1 MLVFGRHQFAAHFRW
16 FLATVLLTTGVIVW
30 YFTVAGVTGTLP
42 TGGTRIG
49 LILGVIGAAIIGF
62 EMLIWPRKR
71 FYAVRT
77 LPLFRTK
84 YWLKAH
90 IWLGLFCV
98 PVAILHS
105 GFRSGGSLS
114 TSLMIVF
121 AIVIASGIW
130 GLFLQAYIPRRMLE
144 RVPDE
149 VPVHETERVIE
160 LHALEFERRLA
171 IDQGKL
177 GGAEVPGVER
187 IAEYYE
193 STIHPYLIGEIR
205 PEVLARTA
213 STHDHFQTLRAR
225 TPAPSHPRLDDL
237 QALCHLRRQ
246 FDMQRRLHWWLHSW
260 VWVHLPLSVAL
271 VGLLIA
277 HIYVALRY
285 I

>member
-1 MLVFGRHQFAAHFRW
+1 MLVFGRNQFAAHFRW

-30 YFTVAGVTGTLP
+30 YFTVATTIGTLP
-42 TGGTRIG
+42 TGGTPIG
-49 LILGVIGAAIIGF
+49 LILGVLGAAIIGF

-71 FYAVRT
+71 FYQVRT
-77 LPLFRTK
+77 LPFFRTK

-98 PVAILHS
+98 PVAVLHS
-105 GFRSGGSLS
+105 GFRTGGALS
-114 TSLMIVF
+114 TGLMIVF

-130 GLFLQAYIPRRMLE
+130 GLFLQAYIPRFLLE

-149 VPVHETERVIE
+149 VPIHETERVIE
-160 LHALEFERRLA
+160 LHALEFEHRLA

-177 GGAEVPGVER
+177 GGAEVPGIEGVVQ
-187 IAEYYE
+187 YYE
-193 STIHPYLIGEIR
+193 STIHPYLLGEIR
-205 PEVLARTA
+205 PVVLSRTA
-213 STHDHFQTLRAR
+213 SADDHFQTLRAR

-246 FDMQRRLHWWLHSW
+246 FDMQHRLHWWLHSW